1 MKMKNK
7 LDIINSFPI
16 ILQERINRRFL
27 LYPTCEHYTIL
38 LNAAC
43 LIFRIKENEA
53 RNKYGNFM
61 YEDWNGLLKS
71 YLLV

>member
-7 LDIINSFPI
+7 SDIINSFPV
-16 ILQERINRRFL
+16 ILQERINRRSPF
-27 LYPTCEHYTIL
+27 YPTCEHYIIL

-61 YEDWNGLLKS
+61 YEDWNELLKS